1 MQRKCESQEDP
12 ITYRRCNGTRRLH
25 LHLHVVIFVRRV
37 DYDHFDDR
45 RRKRKFMLFWGSGG
59 KIKRKE
65 IKNGG
70 TEINSC
76 GLKDVR
82 KDLFSDSW
90 CVQS

>member
-1 MQRKCESQEDP
+1 M
-12 ITYRRCNGTRRLH
+12 ITLMTAEERENLCCFG
-25 LHLHVVIFVRRV
+25 
-37 DYDHFDDR
+37 
-45 RRKRKFMLFWGSGG
+45 GSGG